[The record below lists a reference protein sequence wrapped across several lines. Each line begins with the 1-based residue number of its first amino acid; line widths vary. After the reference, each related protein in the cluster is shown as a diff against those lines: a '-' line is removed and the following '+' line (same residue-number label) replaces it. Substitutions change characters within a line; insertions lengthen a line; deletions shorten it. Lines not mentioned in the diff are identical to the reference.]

1 MKTKS
6 RRVMKPI
13 TTPYSSTNTT
23 FHTTTTCNSDINNKT
38 GNNTNIISNNNNTNR
53 SSSSSDA
60 NNNNNSNNNNDYD
73 YNYDYEY
80 NHPKNIEK
88 KIKSGVF
95 KIAVYGLGHIG
106 APLASVWLR
115 QGAHVIGVDKSSK
128 VLENAKIG
136 KTHLQLEPGINE
148 AFTKGIEDNRFEV
161 YEDSVKA
168 SLDSYFKM
176 ICVPVL
182 LDAADGSAAAAAAA
196 DLSAIKDVAT
206 SIGKG
211 LKKYDVVALN
221 PSVPPGTTE
230 EIILPIL
237 EKESGG
243 LKVETD
249 FYLIYNPERIYEGRA
264 IEDIEQRYP
273 AIVSGAGAKSVSI
286 GVKIYSMI
294 FKKGVIAMSSIRTAE
309 TEKLLEGVYRDV
321 NIALANELAKFCEK
335 VGGVDFWEARDAA
348 NSQPFCHI
356 HKPGVGVGGACI
368 PVYPQFIL
376 HTADRMKT
384 NCSITRMSRNIND
397 SMPAY
402 CVERAIKL
410 LLEEREKE
418 QEGEKNDN
426 DDNYNNNKD
435 SSSKKKQGLGE
446 RERGRRRREQYS
458 KRSFVNNKGEGGD
471 DSGGN
476 EVSII
481 ITLLG
486 LAFRGGVS
494 DTRLS
499 PTYKVIE
506 EFQKRMKV
514 KEIRVHD
521 PLVINDPALLLLS
534 GRKQNN
540 NNNSNNNI
548 ILTSNLNEAIQG
560 TDLVMII
567 TDHPEYRTLTPADL
581 GGVPVYDGRGMLDRS
596 KFNHLAFA
604 SIGIG

>member
-1 MKTKS
+1 
-6 RRVMKPI
+6 MKP
-13 TTPYSSTNTT
+13 TAYSSTSNTNYDT
-23 FHTTTTCNSDINNKT
+23 NKT
-38 GNNTNIISNNNNTNR
+38 HNTNINNAG
-53 SSSSSDA
+53 SDDV
-60 NNNNNSNNNNDYD
+60 NNNNNS
-73 YNYDYEY
+73 DYE
-80 NHPKNIEK
+80 HSSHIEK
-88 KIKSGVF
+88 KIKSGAF

-106 APLASVWLR
+106 SPLASVWLR

-136 KTHLQLEPGINE
+136 KTHLLEPGVNE

-161 YEDSVKA
+161 YGDLVKA

-182 LDAADGSAAAAAAA
+182 AKNGSA
-196 DLSAIKDVAT
+196 DLAAIKDVAT

-211 LKKYDVVALN
+211 LKKFDVVALN

-230 EIILPIL
+230 EVVLPIL
-237 EKESGG
+237 EKESGF
-243 LKVETD
+243 KAETD
-249 FYLIYNPERIYEGRA
+249 FYMIYNPERIYEGRA

-273 AIVSGAGAKSVSI
+273 AIVSGAGVRSVNI
-286 GVKIYSMI
+286 GTKIYSII

-335 VGGVDFWEARDAA
+335 VGIDFWEARDAA

-356 HKPGVGVGGACI
+356 HKPGAGVGGACI

-376 HTADRMKT
+376 HTADRM
-384 NCSITRMSRNIND
+384 NIDCNITRMSRNIND

-402 CVERAIKL
+402 SVERAIEL
-410 LLEEREKE
+410 LKE
-418 QEGEKNDN
+418 QEEKNN
-426 DDNYNNNKD
+426 R
-435 SSSKKKQGLGE
+435 KKQGIEHL
-446 RERGRRRREQYS
+446 
-458 KRSFVNNKGEGGD
+458 KKDFVNKGKL
-471 DSGGN
+471 
-476 EVSII
+476 I

-506 EFQKRMKV
+506 EFQRLKV
-514 KEIRVHD
+514 KEIRIHD
-521 PLVINDPALLLLS
+521 PLIIKDPSLS
-534 GRKQNN
+534 GKQ
-540 NNNSNNNI
+540 NI

-560 TDLVMII
+560 TDLIMLIA
-567 TDHPEYRTLTPADL
+567 DHPEYRTLTSEDL
-581 GGVPVYDGRGMLDRS
+581 GGAPIYDGRGMLDRS
-596 KFNHLAFA
+596 KFDHSAFA
-604 SIGIG
+604 SIGVG

>member
-6 RRVMKPI
+6 RMKP
-13 TTPYSSTNTT
+13 TEYSSSNT
-23 FHTTTTCNSDINNKT
+23 NSDINKIH
-38 GNNTNIISNNNNTNR
+38 NTNINNAR
-53 SSSSSDA
+53 SDDT
-60 NNNNNSNNNNDYD
+60 NNS
-73 YNYDYEY
+73 DYE
-80 NHPKNIEK
+80 HIPHIEK
-88 KIKSGVF
+88 KIKSGAF

-106 APLASVWLR
+106 SALASVWLR

-136 KTHLQLEPGINE
+136 KTHLLEPGVNE

-161 YEDSVKA
+161 YEDLVKA

-182 LDAADGSAAAAAAA
+182 ATNGSA
-196 DLSAIKDVAT
+196 DLAAIKDVAT

-211 LKKYDVVALN
+211 LKKFDVVALN

-230 EIILPIL
+230 EVVLPIL
-237 EKESGG
+237 EKESGF
-243 LKVETD
+243 KAETD
-249 FYLIYNPERIYEGRA
+249 FYMIYNPERIYEGRA

-273 AIVSGAGAKSVSI
+273 AIISGAGVRSLNI
-286 GVKIYSMI
+286 GTKIYSII

-335 VGGVDFWEARDAA
+335 VGIDFWEARDAA

-356 HKPGVGVGGACI
+356 HKSGVGVGGACI

-376 HTADRMKT
+376 HTADQM
-384 NCSITRMSRNIND
+384 NIDCNITRMGRIIND

-402 CVERAIKL
+402 SVERATEL
-410 LLEEREKE
+410 LKE
-418 QEGEKNDN
+418 QEEKNN
-426 DDNYNNNKD
+426 R
-435 SSSKKKQGLGE
+435 KKQGKEHLE
-446 RERGRRRREQYS
+446 
-458 KRSFVNNKGEGGD
+458 KDFVNKGEL
-471 DSGGN
+471 
-476 EVSII
+476 I

-506 EFQKRMKV
+506 EFQKLKV
-514 KEIRVHD
+514 KEIRIHD
-521 PLVINDPALLLLS
+521 PLIINDPSLS
-534 GRKQNN
+534 GKQ
-540 NNNSNNNI
+540 NI

-560 TDLVMII
+560 TDLVMLI
-567 TDHPEYRTLTPADL
+567 TDHPEYRTLTPDDL
-581 GGVPVYDGRGMLDRS
+581 GGAPIYDGRGMLDRS
-596 KFNHLAFA
+596 KFDHSAFA
-604 SIGIG
+604 SIGVGY

>member
-6 RRVMKPI
+6 RTKS
-13 TTPYSSTNTT
+13 TLYSSNTT
-23 FHTTTTCNSDINNKT
+23 FNIASTNSDINKT
-38 GNNTNIISNNNNTNR
+38 GNNTNNIIINNNSTR
-53 SSSSSDA
+53 SSSSDA
-60 NNNNNSNNNNDYD
+60 NNNNNHNN
-73 YNYDYEY
+73 NYDYEY
-80 NHPKNIEK
+80 EYSPKNIEK
-88 KIKSGVF
+88 KIKSGAF

-115 QGAHVIGVDKSSK
+115 RGAHVIGVDKSSK
-128 VLENAKIG
+128 VLKNAKIG
-136 KTHLQLEPGINE
+136 KTHLQLEPGVNE
-148 AFTKGIEDNRFEV
+148 AFTKGIEDNRFKV
-161 YEDSVKA
+161 YEDLVKA

-182 LDAADGSAAAAAAA
+182 AANGSAA
-196 DLSAIKDVAT
+196 DLTAIKDVAT

-211 LKKYDVVALN
+211 LKKFDVVALN

-230 EIILPIL
+230 EIVLPIL
-237 EKESGG
+237 EKESG

-249 FYLIYNPERIYEGRA
+249 FYMIYNPERIYEGRA
-264 IEDIEQRYP
+264 IEDIEHRYP
-273 AIVSGAGAKSVSI
+273 AIVSGAGVRSVNI
-286 GVKIYSMI
+286 GVKIYSII

-335 VGGVDFWEARDAA
+335 VGGVDFWEARNAA

-376 HTADRMKT
+376 HTADRMKID
-384 NCSITRMSRNIND
+384 CSITRMSRNIND

-402 CVERAIKL
+402 CVERAIE
-410 LLEEREKE
+410 LLEEGKE
-418 QEGEKNDN
+418 EKNN
-426 DDNYNNNKD
+426 I
-435 SSSKKKQGLGE
+435 KKQG
-446 RERGRRRREQYS
+446 REQLK
-458 KRSFVNNKGEGGD
+458 KRSFVNKKGRD
-471 DSGGN
+471 
-476 EVSII
+476 EVI

-506 EFQKRMKV
+506 EFQKLKV
-514 KEIRVHD
+514 KEIRIHD
-521 PLVINDPALLLLS
+521 PLIINDPSLS
-534 GRKQNN
+534 GKQ
-540 NNNSNNNI
+540 NI

-560 TDLVMII
+560 TDLIMLIA
-567 TDHPEYRTLTPADL
+567 DHPEYRTLTPDDL
-581 GGVPVYDGRGMLDRS
+581 GGAPIYDGRGMLDRS
-596 KFNHLAFA
+596 KFDHSAFA
-604 SIGIG
+604 SIGVG

>member
-6 RRVMKPI
+6 RMKP
-13 TTPYSSTNTT
+13 TTYSSTSNT
-23 FHTTTTCNSDINNKT
+23 NSDIKA
-38 GNNTNIISNNNNTNR
+38 NNTNINNAR
-53 SSSSSDA
+53 SDDV
-60 NNNNNSNNNNDYD
+60 NNNNNS
-73 YNYDYEY
+73 DYE
-80 NHPKNIEK
+80 HSSHIEK
-88 KIKSGVF
+88 KIKSGAF

-106 APLASVWLR
+106 SPLASVWLR

-136 KTHLQLEPGINE
+136 KTHLLEPGVNE
-148 AFTKGIEDNRFEV
+148 AFTKGIEDNRFEI
-161 YEDSVKA
+161 YEDLVKA

-182 LDAADGSAAAAAAA
+182 AKNGSS
-196 DLSAIKDVAT
+196 DLAAIKDVAT

-211 LKKYDVVALN
+211 LKKFDVVALN

-230 EIILPIL
+230 EVVLPIL
-237 EKESGG
+237 EKESGF
-243 LKVETD
+243 KAETD
-249 FYLIYNPERIYEGRA
+249 FYMIYNPERIYEGRA

-273 AIVSGAGAKSVSI
+273 AIVSGAGVRSVNI
-286 GVKIYSMI
+286 GTKIYSII

-335 VGGVDFWEARDAA
+335 VGIDFWEARDAA

-356 HKPGVGVGGACI
+356 HKPGAGVGGACI

-376 HTADRMKT
+376 HTADRM
-384 NCSITRMSRNIND
+384 NIDCNITRMSRNIND

-402 CVERAIKL
+402 SVERAIEL
-410 LLEEREKE
+410 LKE
-418 QEGEKNDN
+418 QEEKNN
-426 DDNYNNNKD
+426 R
-435 SSSKKKQGLGE
+435 KKQGIEHL
-446 RERGRRRREQYS
+446 
-458 KRSFVNNKGEGGD
+458 KKDFVNKGEL
-471 DSGGN
+471 
-476 EVSII
+476 I

-506 EFQKRMKV
+506 EFQKLKV
-514 KEIRVHD
+514 KEIRIHD
-521 PLVINDPALLLLS
+521 PLIINDPSLS
-534 GRKQNN
+534 GKQ
-540 NNNSNNNI
+540 NI

-560 TDLVMII
+560 TDLIMLIA
-567 TDHPEYRTLTPADL
+567 DHPEYRTLTPDDL
-581 GGVPVYDGRGMLDRS
+581 GGAPIYDGRGMLDRS
-596 KFNHLAFA
+596 KFDHSAFA
-604 SIGIG
+604 SIGVG